1 MKFKSGY
8 VTSDNQ
14 FFDDSLSA
22 ARHELRIKIMS
33 LIEEEDL
40 SLSTMQRNEVAALL
54 VSRAHSI
61 ASIALEYDKN
71 LNIKTEE

>member
-8 VTSDNQ
+8 VTSDNY
-14 FFDDSLSA
+14 FFDDAVSA
-22 ARHELRIKIMS
+22 ARHELRIKIMA

-40 SLSTMQRNEVAALL
+40 SLSTEQLNEVAAIL
-54 VSRAHSI
+54 VSRAHTI

-71 LNIKTEE
+71 LNIQTEE